1 MKIVGIIP
9 CRYGSKRFEGK
20 PIMPILGKPMIQ
32 WVYERAKQ
40 AELLTEIVVA
50 TDDERIRTV
59 VEGFGGTVVMTA
71 PVHRSGSDR
80 VAEAAE
86 EMGLHDQDIVI
97 NIQGDQPAFDTRC
110 LSEVVSPLLNHPDA
124 VMSTLIYKIIDRREL
139 FDSNHVKCVFDH
151 EDHALYFSRALIPF
165 APKDQID
172 FDVYKHLGIYAY
184 RKHFLTHFVSLPQG
198 RLEIIERLEQNRVLE
213 YGFRIKVVKT
223 VFDSLEV
230 DRPED
235 IKKLEAI
242 LEKDSVL

>member
-1 MKIVGIIP
+1 MKTVGVIP

-32 WVYERAKQ
+32 WVYERARH
-40 AELLTEIVVA
+40 AALLTEVVVA
-50 TDDERIRTV
+50 TDDQRIRTV
-59 VEGFGGTVVMTA
+59 VEGFGGKVVMTA

-80 VAEAAE
+80 VAEAAGK
-86 EMGLHDQDIVI
+86 MGLQDQDIVI

-110 LSEVVSPLLNHPDA
+110 LAEVVSPLLESNDA
-124 VMSTLIYKIIDRREL
+124 VMSTLIYKIVDRSEL

-151 EDHALYFSRALIPF
+151 EANALYFSRALIPF
-165 APKDQID
+165 APEDDIS
-172 FDVYKHLGIYAY
+172 FDVFKHLGIYAY
-184 RKHFLTHFVSLPQG
+184 RKHFLAQFASLPRG
-198 RLEIIERLEQNRVLE
+198 RLEAIERLEQNRVLE

-235 IKKLEAI
+235 IKKLEAV
-242 LEKDSVL
+242 LEKESL